1 MKSTKP
7 TSQSGNR
14 TIYPLIAVIAGL
26 IFLGGCYATTNIGEE
41 ESNANYSAEALARGS
56 SLYAS
61 YCLDCHGQN
70 LDGNGPKSQYIEN
83 PPADLTQKSVHFS
96 TRGIQGILDYP
107 HYSHETIRDR
117 IEYGNEIMPALDVI
131 LTRSEIDDLTN
142 YIASEIRK
150 VE

>member
-1 MKSTKP
+1 MNTTNQAARSA
-7 TSQSGNR
+7 SR
-14 TIYPLIAVIAGL
+14 AIYPLAAMMALV
-26 IFLGGCYATTNIGEE
+26 GCYATTNISNEE
-41 ESNANYSAEALARGS
+41 TNASYSAEALARGS

-150 VE
+150 TE